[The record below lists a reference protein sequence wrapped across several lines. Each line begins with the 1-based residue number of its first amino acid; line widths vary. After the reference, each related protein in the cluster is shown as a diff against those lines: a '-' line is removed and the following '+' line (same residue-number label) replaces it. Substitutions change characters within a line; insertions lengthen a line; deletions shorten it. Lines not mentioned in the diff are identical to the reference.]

1 MSIATLKKKSF
12 TQYNNMSVGSKT
24 GFSLN
29 GTRRSQGYVGQTSL
43 SRSLPRTLMKGD
55 TIKGHGGCCGFYPI
69 KPIVQ
74 SAVTSLNDS
83 SVVKSSVINNL
94 GMINSRYRWIRRP
107 APFSSVKPDV
117 NNNINTQGQ
126 FIDNL
131 SRNAIKE
138 TESCG
143 INTKVG
149 FTTRSCATL
158 SKIQRPTA
166 CNFIDDPTK
175 TQILTGSQYIE
186 QNLNKKCTAND
197 IAYIAKNVCGAP
209 LL

>member
-29 GTRRSQGYVGQTSL
+29 GTHRSQGYVGQTSL
-43 SRSLPRTLMKGD
+43 SRSLPRTLMKGH
-55 TIKGHGGCCGFYPI
+55 TIKGHGGICGCYPI

-74 SAVTSLNDS
+74 SAVTSLNDT
-83 SVVKSSVINNL
+83 SVVKPSVINTL
-94 GMINSRYRWIRRP
+94 GMINTKYRWIRRP

-117 NNNINTQGQ
+117 NNNINTQSQ
-126 FIDNL
+126 YIDNL
-131 SRNAIKE
+131 SRSTIKT

-143 INTKVG
+143 INTKIG
-149 FTTRSCATL
+149 YTTNSCSIL
-158 SKIQRPTA
+158 PKSQRPTV

-175 TQILTGSQYIE
+175 TQTLTGSQYIE
-186 QNLNKKCTAND
+186 LNLNKKCTEND
-197 IAYIAKNVCGAP
+197 IAYIAKNVCGNP
-209 LL
+209 LP